1 MTTQQT
7 IACRQTPHDITFE
20 RTAQMLKTALGEI
33 EQFLHDKKV
42 IEIMLNP
49 DGFLWIE
56 KLGEGRISTGIKIRP
71 ENAER
76 FICMVASATNTTCTY
91 ENPIL
96 STELPGYGSRF
107 EALLPPVVSSPT
119 FAIRQPAVM
128 VFTLR
133 DYVEKDIMT
142 AKQYER
148 IVWGIEHKENIL
160 IVGGTGSGKTTL
172 TNAALDVIA
181 EHNDRIVIIQ
191 DTLELQCTADDT
203 VFLRSQDHVSIT
215 RLLKSTMRLRP
226 DRIVV
231 GEVRDGAA
239 LALLKAWN
247 TGHPGGL
254 ATIHANSAYEG
265 LIRLEQLIQEVNVTP
280 QQRLIGQAVNLLV
293 YIERFGHGRKIQEV
307 CAVKGFDKKENDY
320 ILEVID

>member
-1 MTTQQT
+1 MMNSMNLSKK
-7 IACRQTPHDITFE
+7 TPYDISHE
-20 RTAQMLKTALGEI
+20 RTTQMLKTALGEI
-33 EQFLHDKKV
+33 EPFLHDKKI

-49 DGFLWIE
+49 DGCLWIE
-56 KLGEGRISTGIKIRP
+56 KLGEGRSNTGIIIRP

-107 EALLPPVVSSPT
+107 EALLPPVVAAPT

-128 VFTLR
+128 VFTLQ
-133 DYVEKDIMT
+133 DYVEKGIMT
-142 AKQYER
+142 GKQYER
-148 IVWGIEHKENIL
+148 MIWGIENKENIL

-172 TNAALDVIA
+172 TNAALDVIGKR
-181 EHNDRIVIIQ
+181 NDRIVIIQ
-191 DTLELQCTADDT
+191 DTLELQCTAQDT
-203 VFLRSQDHVSIT
+203 VFLRSQDHVTIT
-215 RLLKSTMRLRP
+215 QLLKSTMRLRP
-226 DRIVV
+226 DRIIV
-231 GEVRDGAA
+231 GEVRDGGA

-293 YIERFGHGRKIQEV
+293 YIERFGHGRKVQEISV
-307 CAVKGFDKKENDY
+307 VKGFDQNTNDY
-320 ILEVID
+320 ILEVIQ

>member
-1 MTTQQT
+1 MK
-7 IACRQTPHDITFE
+7 TPKNISEE
-20 RTAQMLKTALGEI
+20 RTKQMLKTALGEV
-33 EQFLHDKKV
+33 EPFLLDKSV

-49 DGFLWIE
+49 DGCLWIE
-56 KLGEGRISTGIKIRP
+56 KLGEGRICTNVKIKP
-71 ENAER
+71 DDAKR
-76 FICMVASATNTTCTY
+76 FICMVASATNTNCTY

-107 EALLPPVVSSPT
+107 EALLPPVVLAPT
-119 FAIRQPAVM
+119 FAIRQPAVK
-128 VFTLR
+128 VFTLK
-133 DYVEKDIMT
+133 DYVEKGIMT
-142 AKQYER
+142 IKQYER

-160 IVGGTGSGKTTL
+160 IIGGTGSGKTTL
-172 TNAALDVIA
+172 TNAALDVVA
-181 EHNDRIVIIQ
+181 QYNDRIVIIQ
-191 DTLELQCTADDT
+191 DTLELQCTAQDT
-203 VFLRSQDHVSIT
+203 VFLRSRDHVTIT

-226 DRIVV
+226 DRIIV

-254 ATIHANSAYEG
+254 ATIHANSALEG

-293 YIERFGHGRKIQEV
+293 YIERFGHDRRIQQV
-307 CAVKGFDKKENDY
+307 AGVKGFDKTTNEY
-320 ILEVID
+320 ILEPII

>member
-1 MTTQQT
+1 MTMASTT
-7 IACRQTPHDITFE
+7 VYKQTPQDISHE
-20 RTAQMLKTALGEI
+20 RTAQMIKTALGEI
-33 EQFLHDKKV
+33 EPFLHDKKV

-49 DGFLWIE
+49 DQCLWIE
-56 KLGEGRISTGIKIRP
+56 KLGEGRINTGITIRP

-91 ENPIL
+91 SNPIL

-128 VFTLR
+128 VFTLQ
-133 DYVEKDIMT
+133 DYLDKGIMSQ
-142 AKQYER
+142 KQYDR
-148 IVWGIEHKENIL
+148 IVWGIENKENIL

-181 EHNDRIVIIQ
+181 KHNDRIVIIQ
-191 DTLELQCTADDT
+191 DTLELQCTAQDT
-203 VFLRSQDHVSIT
+203 VFLRSQDHVTIT

-226 DRIVV
+226 DRIIV
-231 GEVRDGAA
+231 GEVRDGGA

-293 YIERFGHGRKIQEV
+293 YIERFGHGRRIQQISE
-307 CAVKGFDKKENDY
+307 VKGFNQKTNDY
-320 ILEVID
+320 ILESIE